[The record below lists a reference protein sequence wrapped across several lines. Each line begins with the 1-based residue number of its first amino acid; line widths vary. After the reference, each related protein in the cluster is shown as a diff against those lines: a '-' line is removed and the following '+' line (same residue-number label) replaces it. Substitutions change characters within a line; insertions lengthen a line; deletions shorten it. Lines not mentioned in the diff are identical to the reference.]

1 MMITAVEP
9 IVLRADRVD
18 TTRADG
24 TQDAFLV
31 RIHTDEGH
39 VGIGEADTSPYLAR
53 TMIEMPSSHLIAR
66 GLREVLVGQDPLQ
79 IDRLWH
85 VMYRA
90 TYHYG
95 RGGVALHVISA
106 IDMALWDIAGKAA
119 GRPVHDL
126 LGGARLQKVPVYAS
140 QVMPETADEVRTIAE
155 AAVATGYRALK
166 LGWGPLGQ
174 DLDRDVELLAAA
186 RSALGPER
194 TLMVDGGMA
203 YTVKSAIELVQ
214 RVEEIGIYWLEEPL
228 AADDY
233 DGYRRMSDAVSV
245 RIAAGEADSGLPPY
259 RALVERG
266 HVDVLQP
273 DLARCGGFTVARGI
287 ADLAHERNVEAV
299 PHCFSTGVLVAASL
313 HFVAALER
321 PTWSEYSVANSPFVS
336 DLLAEPF
343 AFSDGMLEIPVGP
356 GLGIDL
362 NEDLLER
369 MRVDR

>member
-1 MMITAVEP
+1 MRITAVEP
-9 IVLRADRVD
+9 IVLRTDRVD

-31 RIHTDEGH
+31 RVHTDEGL

-66 GLREVLVGQDPLQ
+66 GLREVLVGENPLQ
-79 IDRLWH
+79 IDRLWQ

-95 RGGVALHVISA
+95 RAGVALHVISA
-106 IDMALWDIAGKAA
+106 IDMALWDIAGKIAD
-119 GRPVHDL
+119 RPVHDL
-126 LGGARLQKVPVYAS
+126 LGGARILDVPVYAS
-140 QVMPETADEVRTIAE
+140 QVMPETADDVRTIAD
-155 AAVATGYRALK
+155 AAVAAGYRALK
-166 LGWGPLGQ
+166 FGWGPLGQ
-174 DLDRDVELLAAA
+174 DIDRDVELLTAA

-194 TLMVDGGMA
+194 ALMVDGGMA
-203 YTVKSAIELVQ
+203 YTVKSAIELVK
-214 RVEEIGIYWLEEPL
+214 RLDELDVYWLEEPL

-233 DGYRRMSDAVSV
+233 DGYRRLADAVSI
-245 RIAAGEADSGLPPY
+245 RIAAGEADSGLAPY
-259 RALVERG
+259 RALVEQG

-287 ADLAHERNVEAV
+287 AQLALERNVEAV

-321 PTWSEYSVANSPFVS
+321 PTWSEYSVADSPFVS
-336 DLLAEPF
+336 DLLAEPLEF
-343 AFSDGMLEIPVGP
+343 RDGMLRVPTRP

-362 NEDLLER
+362 DEQLLER
-369 MRVDR
+369 MRVD

>member
-1 MMITAVEP
+1 MKITAVEP

-31 RIHTDEGH
+31 RIHTDLGH

-66 GLREVLVGQDPLQ
+66 GLGEVLVGEDPLQ

-95 RGGVALHVISA
+95 RAGVALHVISA

-119 GRPVHDL
+119 GRPVSDL
-126 LGGARLQKVPVYAS
+126 LGGARLDYVPVYAS
-140 QVMPETADEVRTIAE
+140 QVMPETAVEVRLIAE
-155 AAVATGYRALK
+155 AAVAAGYRALK

-174 DLDRDVELLAAA
+174 DLDRDVELVAAA
-186 RSALGPER
+186 RSALGSEP

-203 YTVKSAIELVQ
+203 YTVKSAIELI
-214 RVEEIGIYWLEEPL
+214 RRLDDDIYWFEEPL

-233 DGYRRMSDAVSV
+233 DGYRRLSDAVTV
-245 RIAAGEADSGLPPY
+245 RLAAGEADSGLPAY

-273 DLARCGGFTVARGI
+273 DLGRCGGFTVARGI
-287 ADLAHERNVEAV
+287 ADLARERNVEAV

-313 HFVAALER
+313 HFVAALEH
-321 PTWSEYSVANSPFVS
+321 PTWSEYSVADSPLVS
-336 DLLAEPF
+336 GLLAEPL
-343 AFSDGMLEIPVGP
+343 AFGDGMLRVPAGP

-362 NEDLLER
+362 DEQVLER
-369 MRVDR
+369 MRVN

>member
-1 MMITAVEP
+1 LKITAVEP

-18 TTRADG
+18 TSRADG

-31 RIHTDEGH
+31 RVHTNLGV

-66 GLREVLVGQDPLQ
+66 GLREVLVGEDPLA

-85 VMYRA
+85 LMYRA
-90 TYHYG
+90 SYHYG
-95 RGGVALHVISA
+95 RAGVALHVISA
-106 IDMALWDIAGKAA
+106 IDMALWDIAGKVA

-126 LGGARLQKVPVYAS
+126 LGGSRILDVPVYAS
-140 QVMPETADEVRTIAE
+140 EVMPETAEEVRAIAD
-155 AAVATGYRALK
+155 AAVAAGYRALK

-174 DLDRDVELLAAA
+174 DLDRDVELVGAA
-186 RSALGPER
+186 RTALGPER

-203 YTVKSAIELVQ
+203 YTVKSAIALVRRLAELDV
-214 RVEEIGIYWLEEPL
+214 YWLEEPL

-233 DGYRRMSDAVSV
+233 DGYRRLADAVGI
-245 RIAAGEADSGLPPY
+245 RIAAGEADSGLAPY

-287 ADLAHERNVEAV
+287 AQLALERGVEAV

-321 PTWSEYSVANSPFVS
+321 PTWSEYSVADSPFVS
-336 DLLAEPF
+336 GLLAEPLEF
-343 AFSDGMLEIPVGP
+343 ADGMLRVPTGP

-362 NEDLLER
+362 DDELIER
-369 MRVDR
+369 MRVD